1 MSRAPVAHRRS
12 AASGPARALILLG
25 LALALI
31 CASCGSS
38 GAQTEVLGEVEQQHV
53 ASTDVQLIEA
63 VCITNTPTHA
73 PC

>member
-1 MSRAPVAHRRS
+1 MSRASNAQRS
-12 AASGPARALILLG
+12 AARRRVHALILLG
-25 LALALI
+25 LALSLTGAN
-31 CASCGSS
+31 CGSS
-38 GAQTEVLGEVEQQHV
+38 GAQTKVLGEVEQHHA